1 METFTALKRFC
12 YNPHYQEQRR
22 NYLMEIDI
30 ASIDAP
36 IVDLVKGLSKLPCC
50 FTLQSC
56 YGHFL
61 YGERKDPRNTE
72 PLSLSKSKES
82 VEYRIAYI
90 ALCIEN
96 SERGKELFRDLEK
109 ISAIDPACIQFG
121 CADWFWERQVN
132 SFVLQVE
139 PERYKQE
146 DSVVVDYQEALH
158 IQDVRDR
165 FFTCLN
171 ELLHTSLE
179 E

>member
-1 METFTALKRFC
+1 METFTALKRFR
-12 YNPHYQEQRR
+12 YNPHYQEQRQ
-22 NYLMEIDI
+22 NCLLKLNI

-56 YGHFL
+56 CGHFL
-61 YGERKDPRNTE
+61 YSERKDPRNTG
-72 PLSLSKSKES
+72 PLSLLESKEP

-90 ALCIEN
+90 AFCLEN

-109 ISAIDPACIQFG
+109 VPDIDPVCIQFG
-121 CADWFWERQVN
+121 CADWFWEQQVN
-132 SFVLQVE
+132 SYVLQVE
-139 PERYKQE
+139 PERHKKE

-165 FFTCLN
+165 FYTRLN
-171 ELLHTSLE
+171 ELLRRSLDE
-179 E
+179 